1 MYNVLGEE
9 VSVLVNKEMKTGIHE
24 EVFDATSLSSGF
36 YFYIVEAKGIDGAK
50 YFDTKKMI
58 VLK

>member
-1 MYNVLGEE
+1 
-9 VSVLVNKEMKTGIHE
+9 MKTGIHE